1 MTPNPRLSIL
11 PVWLWQVLGLVA
23 IGLFFAAVGLC
34 FVCIRN
40 RRWKAFALGL
50 PMAVFYFLLTQG
62 CLLLELGESN
72 APRGPLS
79 YAVRDGL
86 LSVPPWLLLPGM
98 ALLVLA
104 AALLWRGVLRFERAH
119 ITPLSVKEAVD
130 NLPTGICCHL
140 PGGRIILI
148 NRAMEALARTAA
160 GRSENNGETLRD
172 LLTRGELAP
181 ACRRVDTG
189 EGPIL
194 LLPDGSARAISL
206 QQLPWEGGELT
217 AMLAADVTEAYR
229 KTQDLEKQKER
240 LFAINR
246 RLAGYNREIVDLTI
260 ETEILAARTR
270 LHDEIGADLLLMKK
284 QLRRGVNDAELE
296 ELRRR
301 LRRNISCLRED
312 PETQTA
318 DELTVLLETA
328 KRLGVKIGIEGEI
341 PREAALSRVIITGL
355 HECLTN
361 LLRHAH
367 GNALKLRLFRDS
379 GRIRAEYS
387 GNGDPPAG
395 EICET
400 GGLRILRACAGGIGG
415 TMRVETAPD
424 FRVILDLPEEVPH
437 AV

>member
-11 PVWLWQVLGLVA
+11 PVWMWQVLGLAA

-34 FVCIRN
+34 FVCIRS
-40 RRWKAFALGL
+40 RRWRAFVLGAPL
-50 PMAVFYFLLTQG
+50 TVLCFLLTQAA
-62 CLLLELGESN
+62 LLLEVGESN

-86 LSVPPWLLLPGM
+86 LAVPPWLLLPGM

-104 AALLWRGVLRFERAH
+104 VTLLWRDLLRNERAH
-119 ITPLSVKEAVD
+119 ITPSSVKEAVD
-130 NLPTGICCHL
+130 NLPTGICSHL

-160 GRSENNGETLRD
+160 GRPENNGETLCA
-172 LLTRGELAP
+172 LLTRGELTP
-181 ACRRVDTG
+181 PCRRVDTG

-194 LLPDGSARAISL
+194 LLPDGSARAVSL

-217 AMLAADVTEAYR
+217 AMLAADVMEAYR
-229 KTQDLEKQKER
+229 KTRDLEKQEER

-260 ETEILAARTR
+260 QTEILAARTR

-284 QLRRGVNDAELE
+284 QLRLGVDDAELE

-301 LRRNISCLRED
+301 LRRNISFLRED
-312 PETQTA
+312 AEGKPA

-328 KRLGVKIGIEGEI
+328 KRLGVRVEI
-341 PREAALSRVIITGL
+341 DGTVPQDPALVHVVTTGL

-367 GNALKLRLFRDS
+367 GDALHLALRSEADRLTAVF
-379 GRIRAEYS
+379 S
-387 GNGDPPAG
+387 GNGRPPEG
-395 EICET
+395 EIRET
-400 GGLRILRACAGGIGG
+400 GGLRILRATAEGAGG
-415 TMRVETAPD
+415 TMRIETAPD
-424 FRVILDLPEEVPH
+424 FRVILELPKEREY